1 MQTCS
6 ICNAQSSDIEKNCV
20 NCGRNLSE
28 YSSTVVAK
36 KKFVENH
43 RVRLVRLVVASD
55 ACPACRKVEGTY
67 EKDSVPEL
75 PTKGCSHNIGCRC
88 FYEPTLNNIYP

>member
-28 YSSTVVAK
+28 YSSTAVARR
-36 KKFVENH
+36 KFVENH
-43 RVRLVRLVVASD
+43 RVRLVRLVVAAD
-55 ACPACRKVEGTY
+55 ACPVYTKLQLINTY
-67 EKDSVPEL
+67 NSVPEL
-75 PTKGCSHNIGCRC
+75 PIKGCSQNMGCRC